1 MIWVGDFRNLLG
13 VSRHSSHNIVEES
26 EQVSCFLNLVYDVAY
41 LARPLVLC
49 CWLAFEDDSQLC
61 HATLE
66 PFYFLKMVISL
77 HNVCL
82 CFVQVRFSSFA
93 VVSNRCVQPIIQV
106 VLQLVYAVCLFV
118 GESLSISFDNLFA
131 IHVLHQGLLFSLS
144 KLRNLVLQRL
154 KYFGD
159 LRYSLHNRQHLM
171 TSLD

>member
-1 MIWVGDFRNLLG
+1 
-13 VSRHSSHNIVEES
+13 
-26 EQVSCFLNLVYDVAY
+26 
-41 LARPLVLC
+41 
-49 CWLAFEDDSQLC
+49 
-61 HATLE
+61 
-66 PFYFLKMVISL
+66 MVISL

-82 CFVQVRFSSFA
+82 CFVQVRFRSFA

-118 GESLSISFDNLFA
+118 GESLSISFYNLFA